1 MAREK
6 KIVEQEIKSV
16 DSKKRNFWRFL
27 WFPIALLLA
36 LSAGA
41 LTGILASYYLNNS
54 RYSVEV
60 SALAT
65 YRPPQVTTIYA
76 DDGETIL
83 AEFAVE
89 KRIPIKESEIPQQV
103 EDALIAIEDFRFYNH
118 IGIDPYRLVGAIFK
132 NITTGSKEGASTIT
146 QQLAKNLFLY
156 KDQTYTRKIN
166 EWMVALQIER
176 FYTKRQIL
184 EMYMNYVFLGAG
196 SYGFEAGAHTYFGK
210 SLKDL
215 SLEEAALLAAIPKS
229 PEYSPTR
236 SMEKAKMRRDIVL
249 DQMAKYFPE
258 KYSQTMV
265 DAAKA
270 KPIKLADTAYYQ
282 NQPKSTPWDYP
293 VEEVRK
299 YLEEKYTTRVAQGG
313 LKVYTTINVEA
324 QKIATKVIREG
335 LRRYDATKP
344 WRSDYQNIL
353 VDENNQPLTDEK
365 EIQRKLQTYKHADWF
380 GDEYEEG
387 EYIKG
392 LVIKIDP
399 VKDEATVR
407 FGRYKAT
414 VTAKD
419 MGRSGKTPKNELKEG
434 FLCEFQVKEVDH
446 EKKTLKVELK
456 QVPEVEAA
464 IVTINAKTG
473 EIVAMVGGYDFH
485 TRRFNNAT
493 QGLRQTGSCYKPYIY
508 AAAVENGM
516 TPDSIVSGA
525 PIKRGGWQPK
535 NYDGS
540 TSHPNVPMKVALA
553 KSYNLAA
560 VHLLEQVG
568 VQTGAQMVRRF
579 GITNPMA
586 PSLPSALGASEAS
599 LLEMVSA
606 YSVFPNK
613 GIRMQPH
620 LIRKVL
626 SRDGSLLEEWDNK
639 SFKVT
644 SEYVALTMVEMM
656 RGVTSGGGTAAG
668 ANAAGHP
675 LAGKTGTVN
684 DHTDVWFIGY
694 TPTYVTG
701 VWMGNPEKKISLG
714 KGMTGGGG
722 ALPFFNAF
730 MSQFMKDKKRETFPE
745 PPPMPPD
752 IKREAERRKRE
763 ELEKLE
769 KENSLLGTSNLR
781 NLGKTGNVSLPDST
795 ISNDSTTPTEAPES
809 NGSDPKP
816 VNTPRNTIEVVRPPT
831 QPTPLKKP
839 ETQPEPKK
847 DEGSKRKGKKGDG

>member
-1 MAREK
+1 
-6 KIVEQEIKSV
+6 
-16 DSKKRNFWRFL
+16 
-27 WFPIALLLA
+27 
-36 LSAGA
+36 
-41 LTGILASYYLNNS
+41 
-54 RYSVEV
+54 
-60 SALAT
+60 
-65 YRPPQVTTIYA
+65 
-76 DDGETIL
+76 
-83 AEFAVE
+83 
-89 KRIPIKESEIPQQV
+89 
-103 EDALIAIEDFRFYNH
+103 
-118 IGIDPYRLVGAIFK
+118 
-132 NITTGSKEGASTIT
+132 
-146 QQLAKNLFLY
+146 
-156 KDQTYTRKIN
+156 
-166 EWMVALQIER
+166 
-176 FYTKRQIL
+176 
-184 EMYMNYVFLGAG
+184 
-196 SYGFEAGAHTYFGK
+196 
-210 SLKDL
+210 
-215 SLEEAALLAAIPKS
+215 
-229 PEYSPTR
+229 
-236 SMEKAKMRRDIVL
+236 
-249 DQMAKYFPE
+249 
-258 KYSQTMV
+258 
-265 DAAKA
+265 
-270 KPIKLADTAYYQ
+270 
-282 NQPKSTPWDYP
+282 
-293 VEEVRK
+293 
-299 YLEEKYTTRVAQGG
+299 
-313 LKVYTTINVEA
+313 
-324 QKIATKVIREG
+324 
-335 LRRYDATKP
+335 
-344 WRSDYQNIL
+344 
-353 VDENNQPLTDEK
+353 
-365 EIQRKLQTYKHADWF
+365 
-380 GDEYEEG
+380 
-387 EYIKG
+387 
-392 LVIKIDP
+392 
-399 VKDEATVR
+399 
-407 FGRYKAT
+407 
-414 VTAKD
+414 
-419 MGRSGKTPKNELKEG
+419 
-434 FLCEFQVKEVDH
+434 
-446 EKKTLKVELK
+446 
-456 QVPEVEAA
+456 
-464 IVTINAKTG
+464 
-473 EIVAMVGGYDFH
+473 
-485 TRRFNNAT
+485 
-493 QGLRQTGSCYKPYIY
+493 
-508 AAAVENGM
+508 
-516 TPDSIVSGA
+516 
-525 PIKRGGWQPK
+525 
-535 NYDGS
+535 
-540 TSHPNVPMKVALA
+540 
-553 KSYNLAA
+553 
-560 VHLLEQVG
+560 
-568 VQTGAQMVRRF
+568 
-579 GITNPMA
+579 MA